1 MDQHDVTYGFEH
13 GVMSADDV
21 ESQQSQREE
30 AMWTPSTIVHPSLAA
45 NNDDDGSAYASLRRQ
60 WYALIDDVTARGWTS
75 DVGPPLEG
83 KSRSVWR

>member
-60 WYALIDDVTARGWTS
+60 WYALIDDVTSRGWTS